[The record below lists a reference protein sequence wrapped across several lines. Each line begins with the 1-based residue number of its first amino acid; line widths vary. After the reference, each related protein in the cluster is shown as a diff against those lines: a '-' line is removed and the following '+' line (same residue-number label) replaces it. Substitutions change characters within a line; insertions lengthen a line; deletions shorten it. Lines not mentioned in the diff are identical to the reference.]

1 MQFLFNLFSK
11 LFAAP
16 IQRLI
21 DSALMQDQTNR
32 TERAVAANLSRLSG
46 FINAPVICFDIDIG
60 NPVVGIG
67 LRIGYDGANK
77 VQRLI
82 VRDYLT
88 GRETMVRWKIY
99 PYSRP
104 LLAAAFDLDK
114 KALMPLMWQDHEAI
128 YYREFNPSKEPL
140 LTYEAGMEVLIE
152 NKFFAAVDAHYL
164 TLQAIGNVS
173 QLTDPLALQDAMTD
187 PTAADI
193 IQDAKDGV
201 YGRKS

>member
-60 NPVVGIG
+60 NPVVGMG

-99 PYSRP
+99 PYNRP

-164 TLQAIGNVS
+164 TLQAISNVS

-187 PTAADI
+187 PTAAGI